1 MDNKKYNK
9 QAVMHLLRSYAEFQ
23 KKLMKLADSGLNP
36 FEFTEKYDEQIRVTI
51 VLMVN
56 PNATPSQIEVL
67 EEDIYNHVENSIYL
81 KHLKVSLT
89 ELLYHLENKLYNDN
103 TLKIVE

>member
-1 MDNKKYNK
+1 MDREEDKIDFKDYF
-9 QAVMHLLRSYAEFQ
+9 VVDPSSPTGLRW
-23 KKLMKLADSGLNP
+23 
-36 FEFTEKYDEQIRVTI
+36 R
-51 VLMVN
+51 
-56 PNATPSQIEVL
+56 
-67 EEDIYNHVENSIYL
+67 EDIYNHVENSIYL